1 MKEALMNA
9 FMVLLDVNIIDI
21 INMCN
26 KIDIA
31 RKIMSQSYDNN
42 TFGLHGWCNNDKI
55 GLFIKEILGIE

>member
-1 MKEALMNA
+1 
-9 FMVLLDVNIIDI
+9 MVLFDVNIIYI

>member
-1 MKEALMNA
+1 MKETLMNT

-42 TFGLHGWCNNDKI
+42 TFGLHG
-55 GLFIKEILGIE
+55 